1 MRKLLSIL
9 LLLPIGIISS
19 AVYAQN
25 NELVLEEVVVT
36 ATKKEE
42 NVQSIAQ
49 TVNAVTGADID
60 DYQIRELGELSQL
73 VSGVEFT
80 QIDPRRSVIT
90 IRGQKVDPDGGN
102 DQPIQAYIDEMPV
115 RPQVAFYQMYD
126 TERVEILKG
135 AQGTLQGVVS
145 TGGALQIYTRDA
157 EIGSDARNG
166 YLKTSFADNNT
177 SILEYA
183 SDVGISDTMALRFAA
198 VTNDTGGNE
207 VRNIRNGQEEDHEY
221 DSFRISL
228 NWEPSDNM
236 SVRLKY
242 QNMESTSEA
251 PRAVAGSE
259 GPITIDLAGYITLG
273 SWHWTSSN
281 LQFLCTFCWFLSWF
295 FSHVTRRSS

>member
-183 SDVGISDTMALRFAA
+183 SDIGISDTMALRFAA

-207 VRNIRNGQEEDHEY
+207 VRNIRNGQNEDHEY

-251 PRAVAGSE
+251 PRAVAGSA
-259 GPITIDLAGYITLG
+259 GPFTTDVAAYVDPALAGFAG
-273 SWHWTSSN
+273 PPVAQQN
-281 LQFLCTFCWFLSWF
+281 LLVQDLRMQL
-295 FSHVTRRSS
+295 RRL

>member
-1 MRKLLSIL
+1 M
-9 LLLPIGIISS
+9 
-19 AVYAQN
+19 
-25 NELVLEEVVVT
+25 
-36 ATKKEE
+36 
-42 NVQSIAQ
+42 
-49 TVNAVTGADID
+49 
-60 DYQIRELGELSQL
+60 
-73 VSGVEFT
+73 
-80 QIDPRRSVIT
+80 
-90 IRGQKVDPDGGN
+90 
-102 DQPIQAYIDEMPV
+102 
-115 RPQVAFYQMYD
+115 
-126 TERVEILKG
+126 
-135 AQGTLQGVVS
+135 S

-259 GPITIDLAGYITLG
+259 GPFTIDVAGYVILH
-273 SWHWTSSN
+273 SWYAGTSSN
-281 LQFLCTFCWFLSWF
+281 LQFLCTICWFFLRFFRLLPGTSWAADLLHCIDLTTMIF
-295 FSHVTRRSS
+295 QDL